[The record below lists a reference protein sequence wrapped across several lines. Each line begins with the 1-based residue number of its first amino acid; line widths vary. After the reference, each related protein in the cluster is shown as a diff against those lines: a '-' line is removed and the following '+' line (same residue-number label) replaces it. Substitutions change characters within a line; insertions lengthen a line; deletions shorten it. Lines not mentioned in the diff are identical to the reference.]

1 MLAGGGRIGL
11 PSRGVYDRGGRRSDC
26 EQAGVRV
33 ARSHEL
39 YADRQPF
46 RPLDA
51 GNCQTRRVQHRPHGV
66 EHAVTRGVQPFRRL
80 AGRRWRQH
88 DIEPREHGV
97 ERLAAVSGEIVGF
110 SIAHQTS
117 RSIFALFVLPSYENR
132 GLGRRLLDAASA
144 WLWDNGADIVWLTT
158 APDTRA
164 ARFYERDGW
173 ICSGVEANDELR
185 FERRR
190 PTSCPPS
197 ARDLLRRWRAAQIP
211 RNVSPAPASESR
223 AQRR

>member
-1 MLAGGGRIGL
+1 MLQWEGRTPFDIWGEL
-11 PSRGVYDRGGRRSDC
+11 PRLVPRTWRR
-26 EQAGVRV
+26 AGVSFFVR
-33 ARSHEL
+33 AL
-39 YADRQPF
+39 
-46 RPLDA
+46 
-51 GNCQTRRVQHRPHGV
+51 GV
-66 EHAVTRGVQPFRRL
+66 G
-80 AGRRWRQH
+80 
-88 DIEPREHGV
+88 
-97 ERLAAVSGEIVGF
+97 GEFGAL
-110 SIAHQTS
+110 AHQTS
-117 RSIFALFVLPSYENR
+117 RSIFALFVLPGYENR

-197 ARDLLRRWRAAQIP
+197 ARDLLRR
-211 RNVSPAPASESR
+211 
-223 AQRR
+223 